1 MNKKET
7 RTVKSFEKL
16 ELKDDFM
23 FGVIMRN
30 PKYCKP
36 FLETILGISISDI
49 EYPRTQETINITADA
64 KSVRLDVYV
73 EDDKNTVYNIEMQV
87 SINKNLP
94 KRSRY
99 YQGMI
104 DLNVLEKGGD
114 YKELKRSFVI
124 FVCTF
129 DLFGKGRHIY
139 TFENRCL
146 QDYEISLGDETTKII
161 LNTKGTMDDITPEM
175 KRLLNYIDGQAASDD
190 FTMKLETAVK
200 SVKNNEKWRIDYM
213 TLEMHY
219 REKYEEGVEDGLE
232 QGIDIGRS
240 EGRKQGISE
249 TITTT
254 IALLRENGL
263 SDSKITEV
271 LINKYNLSPEE
282 AEKYINMT

>member
-1 MNKKET
+1 MNKNKNEKKN
-7 RTVKSFEKL
+7 VKRFEEL

-36 FLETILGISISDI
+36 FLETILGIRISDI
-49 EYPRTQETINITADA
+49 KYPRTQETIDLAADA

-73 EDDKNTVYNIEMQV
+73 EDDKSTVYNIEMQV

-99 YQGMI
+99 YQGII
-104 DLNVLEKGGD
+104 DLNILEKGGD
-114 YKELKRSFVI
+114 YQDLKRSFVI
-124 FVCTF
+124 FICTF

-146 QDYEISLGDETTKII
+146 QDYDIGLGDETTKII
-161 LNTKGTMDDITPEM
+161 LNTKGTMNDVTPEM
-175 KRLLNYIDGQAASDD
+175 KRLLDYIDGQAASDK
-190 FTMKLETAVK
+190 FTKELETAVK
-200 SVKNNEKWRIDYM
+200 SARSNEKWRVDYM

-232 QGIDIGRS
+232 QGRS
-240 EGRKQGISE
+240 EGITQAISNTISILRRNNFSDDKIISELTTDFGIS
-249 TITTT
+249 T
-254 IALLRENGL
+254 
-263 SDSKITEV
+263 
-271 LINKYNLSPEE
+271 EE
-282 AEKYINMT
+282 AEKIVLNKA